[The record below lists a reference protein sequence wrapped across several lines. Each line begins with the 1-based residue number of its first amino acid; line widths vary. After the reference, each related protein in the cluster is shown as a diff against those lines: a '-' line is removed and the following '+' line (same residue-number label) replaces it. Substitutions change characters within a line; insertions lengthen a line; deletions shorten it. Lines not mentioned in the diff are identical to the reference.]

1 MLAMKI
7 TVKQLVQQA
16 YKEIETISA
25 EQAIKLYE
33 SQDVLIVD
41 IRDIREL
48 EREGRIPDSFH
59 APRGMLEFWADPES
73 PYHHEQLTSDK
84 KLVLHCAKGWR
95 SALGTKTLQDM
106 GMENVCH
113 FDGGFE
119 AWKENG
125 GPFDV
130 V

>member
-1 MLAMKI
+1 MKI

-16 YKEIETISA
+16 FKEIETISV

-73 PYHHEQLTSDK
+73 PYHHEQLASDK

-119 AWKENG
+119 AWKEKG
-125 GPFDV
+125 GPVDLV
-130 V
+130 

>member
-1 MLAMKI
+1 MKI

-16 YKEIETISA
+16 YQEIETISA

-33 SQDVLIVD
+33 NQDVLIVD

-48 EREGRIPDSFH
+48 EREGRIPGSFH
-59 APRGMLEFWADPES
+59 APRGMLEFWADPDS
-73 PYHHEQLTSDK
+73 PYHHEQFACDK

-106 GMENVCH
+106 GMEKICH

-119 AWKENG
+119 AWKECG
-125 GPFDV
+125 GPV
-130 V
+130 ETL